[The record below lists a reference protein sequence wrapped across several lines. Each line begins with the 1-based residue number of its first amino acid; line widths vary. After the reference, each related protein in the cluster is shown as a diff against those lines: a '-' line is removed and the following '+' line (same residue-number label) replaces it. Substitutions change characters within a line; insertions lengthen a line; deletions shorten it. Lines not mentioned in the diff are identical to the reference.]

1 MLTYTVTSNQLAEED
16 IYAINPVVSL
26 REFLTQHESLCIVK
40 APYEGSI
47 VEMTRIVGK
56 DRNGNPVKIYL
67 GNASEND
74 QGYIK
79 CRLDKY
85 LMSPY
90 LYIAWKQR
98 GCHTFRLFER
108 RKMIAEFPDFDSAL
122 TAYFPD
128 GFIPEKSYRRAHTVF
143 QLWCKVLHR
152 RKLFEDLVTVLARST
167 AHRREEERV

>member
-1 MLTYTVTSNQLAEED
+1 MLTYSVTSNQLAEED
-16 IYAINPVVSL
+16 IYAIEPVKSL
-26 REFLTQHESLCIVK
+26 REFLTLHESLCIVK

-167 AHRREEERV
+167 AHCREEE